1 MSRCYVD
8 GLDCCWFGLY
18 SIDSMW
24 ENIGRGFSWE
34 WTLVRWDSTEMIP
47 AEDIPCLRVRLNTHD
62 REEKRRCTLG
72 TGLIWLGYWVGWLML
87 RLVNTHTVAKVV
99 KPFCVIGDRDSHHI
113 SPFWPSSNA
122 VPHIPHS
129 WLSSLTPTCWLMTP
143 VAYIA
148 SVVVLVHPITLTGSM
163 YPDVMVCL
171 GFLVMASF

>member
-1 MSRCYVD
+1 MREHRLWVQ
-8 GLDCCWFGLY
+8 LRM
-18 SIDSMW
+18 DSLPLRLHW
-24 ENIGRGFSWE
+24 
-34 WTLVRWDSTEMIP
+34 MIP

-62 REEKRRCTLG
+62 REDTVLG

-87 RLVNTHTVAKVV
+87 RLVNTHTVGKVV

-113 SPFWPSSNA
+113 SPFWLSSNA